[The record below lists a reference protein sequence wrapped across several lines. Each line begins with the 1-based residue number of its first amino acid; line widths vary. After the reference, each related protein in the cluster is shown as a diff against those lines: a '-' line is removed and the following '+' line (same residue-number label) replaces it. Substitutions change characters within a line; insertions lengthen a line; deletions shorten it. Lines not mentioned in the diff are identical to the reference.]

1 MPSGIMRTF
10 ARKIP
15 AADATGMLVANR
27 INYLVSSSPTMFI
40 DKRFKQFILP
50 LKIKLLRMR
59 GFRVTAQCRDLAN
72 HRLIFPCGIIS
83 LSAQLL
89 QGSALVLLEPPV
101 EGVVLGTW
109 LHFLFRCRLSG
120 EQRSHGIGII
130 LGLSRPIGIIADP

>member
-1 MPSGIMRTF
+1 
-10 ARKIP
+10 
-15 AADATGMLVANR
+15 
-27 INYLVSSSPTMFI
+27 MFI

-130 LGLSRPIGIIADP
+130 LGLSHPIGIIADP

>member
-1 MPSGIMRTF
+1 
-10 ARKIP
+10 
-15 AADATGMLVANR
+15 
-27 INYLVSSSPTMFI
+27 MFI

-72 HRLIFPCGIIS
+72 HRLI
-83 LSAQLL
+83 

>member
-1 MPSGIMRTF
+1 
-10 ARKIP
+10 
-15 AADATGMLVANR
+15 
-27 INYLVSSSPTMFI
+27 MFI

-101 EGVVLGTW
+101 EGVVLGT
-109 LHFLFRCRLSG
+109 FRCRLSG